1 MEEDEGVGRRMREE
15 EADVKECW
23 GKMVGEERRE
33 RERARIMTCFLRYL
47 LLYFHNIFFRK
58 KYIKKYNV
66 VFSSTVISLPFF
78 LL

>member
-33 RERARIMTCFLRYL
+33 RERAHYDMLFTL
-47 LLYFHNIFFRK
+47 
-58 KYIKKYNV
+58 V
-66 VFSSTVISLPFF
+66 VVVLS
-78 LL
+78 